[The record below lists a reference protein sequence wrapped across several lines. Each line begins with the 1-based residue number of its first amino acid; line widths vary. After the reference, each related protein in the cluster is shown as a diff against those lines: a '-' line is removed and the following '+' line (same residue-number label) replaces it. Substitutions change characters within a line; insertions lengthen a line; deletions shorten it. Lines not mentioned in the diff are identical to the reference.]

1 MKINYL
7 DNQQGTKAI
16 SGSKANGRPL
26 NKFLEITDVRKTNIR
41 SLSPPSIQKEVESY
55 IGNGKVTIYLK
66 RS

>member
-7 DNQQGTKAI
+7 DTKQCTKAI
-16 SGSKANGRPL
+16 NGAKVNGRPL
-26 NKFLEITDVRKTNIR
+26 NEFLEITDVKKTNIR
-41 SLSPPSIQKEVESY
+41 SLSPPAIQKEVESY